1 MSKVHVE
8 TTINDEITEFLCE
21 PNQSLLEV
29 LRDTLGLT
37 GTKEGCSTGDCGA
50 CTVTLDGRLVCSCL
64 VLGVEAQ
71 GSSVGTIEGV
81 AGDQLHPLQQK
92 FLENAAS

>member
-8 TTINDEITEFLCE
+8 TTINDEVTEFLCE
-21 PNQSLLEV
+21 PNQPLLEV

-50 CTVTLDGRLVCSCL
+50 CSITLDGRLVCSCL
-64 VLGVEAQ
+64 VLAVEAQ
-71 GSSVGTIEGV
+71 GKSVGTIEGV
-81 AGDQLHPLQQK
+81 AGEELHPLRS
-92 FLENAAS
+92 ESVV

>member
-8 TTINDEITEFLCE
+8 TTINDEATEFLCE
-21 PNQSLLEV
+21 PNQPLLEV

-50 CTVTLDGRLVCSCL
+50 CSITLDGRLVCSCL
-64 VLGVEAQ
+64 VLAVEHRVRASAPSK
-71 GSSVGTIEGV
+71 GLVEKSFIHSNRSS
-81 AGDQLHPLQQK
+81 
-92 FLENAAS
+92 

>member
-8 TTINDEITEFLCE
+8 TTINDEAAEFLCE

-37 GTKEGCSTGDCGA
+37 GTKEGCSTGDCGRIDDRA
-50 CTVTLDGRLVCSCL
+50 YTFNTRGDT
-64 VLGVEAQ
+64 
-71 GSSVGTIEGV
+71 SV
-81 AGDQLHPLQQK
+81 A
-92 FLENAAS
+92 